1 MRLIKSPIRSSTS
14 RFGSRYAGNSPPACA
29 ESVGAWNSAALTAV
43 TTNKDEYFVSTPH
56 LPQPARANHR
66 VFCCVLG
73 WGMSGFGPPLPL
85 GIMVACA
92 LVAPAAEFSASPVKV
107 DITPSASKWL
117 SGDPAWQKKKT
128 GIEPVQVAW
137 TVTHAHSAP
146 EVGPHGLLKL
156 ISPQPYNHEPDH

>member
-66 VFCCVLG
+66 LFCCVLG

-92 LVAPAAEFSASPVKV
+92 LMASAAEFSASAVKA

-117 SGDPAWQKKKT
+117 GGYPAPQSTGVHDRLFHPIVALGGGQKQFFFVFSR
-128 GIEPVQVAW
+128 PFFF
-137 TVTHAHSAP
+137 AP
-146 EVGPHGLLKL
+146 
-156 ISPQPYNHEPDH
+156 SF